1 VHYLR
6 RGGDKGDGFVLT
18 PEQRMGT
25 LLWRVGL
32 TLAASCCI
40 WIASAAHADGV
51 PPISAVPPSQ
61 STTAVSGSASPPL
74 LLAADSSAPAA
85 ASSTSPGGQAADEQ
99 MKEQANEWNGA
110 AQPMKPLGYA
120 PSLEPTPKVPA
131 DIDFLPV
138 PDRWRIGFPDW
149 DRYPRSTPGEYPYR
163 NGNWWNPYD
172 QNMLKGDYPI
182 WGQHTFLDLTAI
194 SDTTWSFTR
203 LPRATGVSTQQPNSP
218 NFFGSGD
225 QNSVQQNFI
234 ASLDL
239 FHGDAGFKPL
249 DWQLKITP
257 VFNINYLGTDERG
270 IVNINPAQGTTR
282 TNGHISFQEL
292 FLEYKLA
299 DLSPYYDFLSV
310 RTGIQPF
317 TSDFRGFIFSD
328 EDPGV
333 LFFGNYEANRDQ
345 WNLGYFRP
353 LEKDTNSGLNSM
365 MVGRPQNIIV
375 ANFTRQDFLFDG
387 YNFQLDFDYNND
399 EPSTLFNDNGFLVRP
414 SLIGTSQP
422 HAVNTAYFGTTS
434 EGHIGRIDV
443 THAFYEAVGRDSL
456 NGIAGHAVNI
466 NAQMAALELA
476 YDHDWQRYKFS
487 FFYAS
492 GNGNPTGHT
501 ATGFDSIQD
510 NTNFAGSQFN
520 YFNRVGIG
528 LTGTQVPLIN
538 PGSLLPDLR
547 DKLQGQANFVNPG
560 LLLYN
565 IGADLK
571 LTPELL
577 ASININYLEFDKT
590 AVLEYVLH
598 QNNLSREIG
607 FDSSIGFRYR
617 PLLINNVI
625 FTGAFAMLTPTA
637 GFKDIYQSNVLFSSL
652 MGVTLTY

>member
-1 VHYLR
+1 
-6 RGGDKGDGFVLT
+6 
-18 PEQRMGT
+18 
-25 LLWRVGL
+25 
-32 TLAASCCI
+32 
-40 WIASAAHADGV
+40 
-51 PPISAVPPSQ
+51 
-61 STTAVSGSASPPL
+61 
-74 LLAADSSAPAA
+74 
-85 ASSTSPGGQAADEQ
+85 
-99 MKEQANEWNGA
+99 MKEQAKEWSGA
-110 AQPMKPLGYA
+110 STPMKPLGYA
-120 PSLEPTPKVPA
+120 PSLAPTPKLRP
-131 DIDFLPV
+131 DMDFLPV

-149 DRYPRSTPGEYPYR
+149 DRYPPTKPGEYPYR
-163 NGNWWNPYD
+163 LGHWWDPYD

-194 SDTTWSFTR
+194 SDTSWSFTR
-203 LPRATGVSTQQPNSP
+203 LPRASGVSTAQPNSA

-234 ASLDL
+234 ASFDL

-249 DWQLKITP
+249 DWEFKITP
-257 VFNINYLGTDERG
+257 VFNVNFLGTNERG
-270 IVNINPAQGTTR
+270 IVNINPADGTTR
-282 TNGHISFQEL
+282 TNGHIALQEL
-292 FLEYKLA
+292 FVLYKLT

-310 RTGIQPF
+310 RAGIQPF

-328 EDPGV
+328 NDPGV

-345 WNLGYFRP
+345 WNVGYFRP
-353 LEKDTNSGLNSM
+353 LEKDTNSGLNTL

-399 EPSTLFNDNGFLVRP
+399 EPSTLYNDNGFLVRP
-414 SLIGTSQP
+414 SLIGTVQP
-422 HAVNTAYFGTTS
+422 HAVNTAYFGCTS

-476 YDHDWQRYKFS
+476 YEHDWQRYKFS

-501 ATGFDSIQD
+501 ATGFDTIQD
-510 NTNFAGSQFN
+510 NPNFAGDQFN

-538 PGSLLPDLR
+538 QLSLVPDLR

-565 IGADLK
+565 LGADLK
-571 LTPELL
+571 VTPELL
-577 ASININYLEFDKT
+577 TSINFNYLQFDKV

-598 QNNLSREIG
+598 QNNLSRQIG

-617 PLLINNVI
+617 PLLIDNIIVS
-625 FTGAFAMLTPTA
+625 GAFAMLAPTA
-637 GFKDIYQSNVLFSSL
+637 GFKDIYQSNILFSSL
-652 MGVTLTY
+652 LGVTLTY